1 MKMIIYLI
9 LMIIFLG
16 CTNEDKSD
24 CSDVACTEEFKTI
37 TISIND
43 SNGNP
48 IALNR
53 FVVIILD
60 SGTDITR
67 SVNDTEFE
75 SMKQL
80 GVYPLFGDEN
90 RREYENKE
98 LGINFKGFIDNH
110 EIVNSNYIVG
120 ADCCHIHLIE
130 GDTDIRIE

>member
-1 MKMIIYLI
+1 MKKIIYLSLIII
-9 LMIIFLG
+9 LLG

-37 TISIND
+37 TISVKD
-43 SNGNP
+43 SNGKP

-53 FVVIILD
+53 FKVIILD
-60 SGTDITR
+60 SGSDITR

-75 SMKQL
+75 LMKQI

-90 RREYENKE
+90 RGEYENKE
-98 LGINFKGFIDNH
+98 LEINFKGFIDNQ

-120 ADCCHIHLIE
+120 ADCCHVHLIE
-130 GDTDIRIE
+130 GNADIRLE